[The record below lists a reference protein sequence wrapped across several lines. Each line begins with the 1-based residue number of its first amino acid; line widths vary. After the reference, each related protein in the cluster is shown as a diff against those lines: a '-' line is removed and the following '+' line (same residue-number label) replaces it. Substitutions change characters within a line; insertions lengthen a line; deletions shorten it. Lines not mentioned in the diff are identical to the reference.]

1 MTQRSL
7 KWQEKGR
14 DIIEEKN
21 RYREKRKVR
30 LSGNQQIIEMEE
42 RKNTQSVNEKYIE
55 KEKLID
61 CGLEERKFQSIFRGE
76 TKSRE
81 RRGQKQDR
89 MSKVGWVHKGLPFPK
104 RLEGQNSLPVHGTR
118 WQFSF
123 TL

>member
-42 RKNTQSVNEKYIE
+42 RKNT
-55 KEKLID
+55 
-61 CGLEERKFQSIFRGE
+61 
-76 TKSRE
+76 
-81 RRGQKQDR
+81 
-89 MSKVGWVHKGLPFPK
+89 
-104 RLEGQNSLPVHGTR
+104 
-118 WQFSF
+118 
-123 TL
+123 

>member
-21 RYREKRKVR
+21 RQREKRKVR

-42 RKNTQSVNEKYIE
+42 RKNTQSVNEKYTE

-61 CGLEERKFQSIFRGE
+61 CGLEERKFQSIFR
-76 TKSRE
+76 
-81 RRGQKQDR
+81 
-89 MSKVGWVHKGLPFPK
+89 
-104 RLEGQNSLPVHGTR
+104 
-118 WQFSF
+118 
-123 TL
+123 